1 MFAPDDKRGK
11 LKLVASNDARDGSL
25 KINQDVWVFDS
36 ILNEGEAVSYDL
48 TEKRYGFLQVVKG
61 SLELN
66 VKLCGRAT
74 ALQSVQKNC

>member
-1 MFAPDDKRGK
+1 
-11 LKLVASNDARDGSL
+11 L

-48 TEKRYGFLQVVKG
+48 TDKRYGFCASRQGFSGIKT
-61 SLELN
+61 